1 MTGIGVSDR
10 AFTAAVRGKAF
21 IAPED
26 AVAWF
31 LRDMADVSG
40 YVGQDNGV
48 RSPLAGYALYR
59 PVLTAPDP
67 WYFAGIVALEAC
79 KICDLFPTDQADEV
93 LRQVFAAM
101 DKAIGR
107 NDTDASSLAIMIM
120 GRLGMGSLIL
130 HRKVPDN
137 LLAKVMLILL
147 GSAQSA
153 APLMP
158 DDTAHEQIRKALK
171 LGKPVWWQMFAR
183 RYEFNADAAEP
194 PKLVPSVYVA
204 NDD

>member
-1 MTGIGVSDR
+1 MPDR
-10 AFTAAVRGKAF
+10 ATGTAAAAKAF
-21 IAPED
+21 ITPRD

-40 YVGQDNGV
+40 YLGADNGV

-67 WYFAGIVALEAC
+67 WYFAGIVALESC
-79 KICDLFPTDQADEV
+79 KFCDLFPTEQADEV
-93 LRQVFAAM
+93 LREVFATM

-120 GRLGMGSLIL
+120 GRLGMGALIL

-147 GSAQSA
+147 GSASSA
-153 APLMP
+153 AAIMP

-171 LGKPVWWQMFAR
+171 LGKPVWWTMFAR
-183 RYEFNADAAEP
+183 RYDFDEAALP
-194 PKLVPSVYVA
+194 PAKLLPSVYVA